1 MKLSGKGLCT
11 IVSSSLLFVCALSAV
26 VVGFKC
32 IALGSRVRAHFHLAT
47 AAGAFYSGILVTL
60 GQVLMGVALVFCRG
74 NPRCANFF
82 LFGILVFLLGVLT
95 AFSGAVV
102 DGDTVSL
109 VERKYA
115 HYCQDSVD
123 VNPACDRLKVYQ
135 RGLVVSTI
143 LNTLECLLGLM
154 NLVIIKR
161 YQAAQFHRRRRA
173 QRRSAR
179 IVLNEERDFAV
190 TEFQPVSYI
199 NLAVFHALN
208 NADGEVHSRGHPSM
222 ELPGYSPA
230 NPELNHTYPFSYP
243 LHNELPPAY
252 EDIFP
257 GESSSK

>member
-11 IVSSSLLFVCALSAV
+11 IVSSCVLFVCAVSAV
-26 VVGFKC
+26 IVGFKC
-32 IALGSRVRAHFHLAT
+32 IALGSRVRAHFHLGT
-47 AAGAFYSGILVTL
+47 AAGAFYSGILVAV

-74 NPRCANFF
+74 KPRCANFF

-115 HYCQDSVD
+115 HYCADSVD
-123 VNPACDRLKVYQ
+123 VNPACDGLKVYQ
-135 RGLVVSTI
+135 RGLVVSTV

-154 NLVIIKR
+154 NLIIIKR
-161 YQAAQFHRRRRA
+161 YHAARFRRRRRT

-179 IVLNEERDFAV
+179 IILNEERDFTV

-199 NLAVFHALN
+199 NLGVFHALDEG
-208 NADGEVHSRGHPSM
+208 DGEVQSRGHPCM
-222 ELPGYSPA
+222 ELPGFSPT
-230 NPELNHTYPFSYP
+230 NPELNHSYPFSYP
-243 LHNELPPAY
+243 LHSEMPPAY
-252 EDIFP
+252 DDIFP
-257 GESSSK
+257 GEESSK